1 MDARQNVANRINQKE
16 EIRVRLETC
25 TYIDCFLI
33 GETGRLAI
41 QPTFLPEE
49 MGSEVTFSTT
59 KAKEQGKKGCVWAEA
74 PKKQIRPLPGWNS
87 RIGLSF

>member
-41 QPTFLPEE
+41 QPTYLPEE
-49 MGSEVTFSTT
+49 MRSEVALSTR
-59 KAKEQGKKGCVWAEA
+59 KAKNWKGRDVSDRS
-74 PKKQIRPLPGWNS
+74 PVKPIRPLPRWNS
-87 RIGLSF
+87 RIG